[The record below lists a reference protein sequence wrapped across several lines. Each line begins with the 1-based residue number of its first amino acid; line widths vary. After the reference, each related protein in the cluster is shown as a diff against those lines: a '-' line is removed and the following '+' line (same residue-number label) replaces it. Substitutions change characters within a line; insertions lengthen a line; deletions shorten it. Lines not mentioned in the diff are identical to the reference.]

1 MITIV
6 KDIIN
11 NYTPKNDFI
20 KVEDLKTYFLARKK
34 FYKSLEANKEL
45 EIVIKQEKYMNFFID
60 FEEYQNVKVI
70 LMDKI
75 PLKQENIELEDKD
88 IFSIL
93 FYLKLNK
100 NINKEVI
107 LEKYLLEFPQW
118 IKEKFFKEDIDN
130 FIQYLVNGQI
140 FSKYKSHNFYN
151 LINEMSI
158 EVYNFFKENK
168 EMRASFDKNI
178 EKLSIYLLRS
188 NELLKESSLKLDV
201 FSEFKITK
209 YLSEISGL
217 LDYEKKFFLDKF
229 SREINVNRDFSAL
242 NEIILRYSKT
252 FNENIDDLKEILN
265 KFKEVLDY
273 EKINNN
279 DINDWKEFFKEKYIK
294 INGFFYLETFE
305 EKIKKIEKKYNISLD
320 DLKLVSEN
328 IFFRINNKFGEFFL
342 KNYSYL
348 NSSEYKK
355 NLEYSIIKNKDKLME
370 NKKQLII
377 FIDCLRYD
385 VWLKLK
391 EYFIEKGFYSQGEDL
406 IISAIPSVTSH
417 CKRILY
423 SGKKYD
429 MIGLKNNLENLQD
442 IFFDKNLIKLTDDE
456 ETLEQLRSEE
466 GIFLYETLVL
476 DKLFHEVQNVTKNY
490 VVDNSLIDFSLKKI
504 IDNLDPNEFNIMV
517 MTDHGTKKLTKKENF
532 SLKNDLNKLGLST
545 EVQGRSIR
553 IFGENF
559 DKDLYLKVK
568 EKIENEKN
576 YYMISREEFP
586 KYYLPVTEKLKENYF
601 VLLNKDSIGPTFSG
615 DYTHGGVSLEEIM
628 IPFCV
633 LSNKKQTY
641 EEIKISVLKNKI
653 VPGKIDDV
661 EILLENRNEIKNL
674 KVSLKIYKM
683 YQVREVFSENCNTNK
698 KILIPLKITDN
709 LMNILHDELI
719 VTFEFDNKL
728 LEKKFDIVIE
738 IQGEDIKSTL
748 NKKLKNSRTLL

>member
-34 FYKSLEANKEL
+34 FYKNLEEGKDF
-45 EIVIKQEKYMNFFID
+45 EIVIKNGKYMNFFID
-60 FEEYQNVKVI
+60 FEEYQNTKVVLI
-70 LMDKI
+70 NEISLE
-75 PLKQENIELEDKD
+75 QESIELEDND

-100 NINKEVI
+100 NINKKVI
-107 LEKYLLEFPQW
+107 LEKYLLDFPEW
-118 IKEKFFKEDIDN
+118 IKERFLKEEIDN
-130 FIQYLVNGQI
+130 FIQYLINGQI
-140 FSKYKSHNFYN
+140 FSKYKIHNFYN
-151 LINEMSI
+151 LMNETGS

-168 EMRASFDKNI
+168 DLKTSFDKNI
-178 EKLSIYLLRS
+178 EKLPVYLFKS
-188 NELLKESSLKLDV
+188 NELLKENRLKLDV

-217 LDYEKKFFLDKF
+217 LEYEKRFFLDNF
-229 SREINVNRDFSAL
+229 SREVNVNRDFSAL
-242 NEIILRYSKT
+242 NEILLKYSKT

-265 KFKEVLDY
+265 NFKEVLDY
-273 EKINNN
+273 EKIKNN

-391 EYFIEKGFYSQGEDL
+391 EYFIEKGFYPQGEDL
-406 IISAIPSVTSH
+406 IISAIPSVTSY

-456 ETLEQLRSEE
+456 ETLEQLRSED

-615 DYTHGGVSLEEIM
+615 DYTHGGISLEEIM

-653 VPGKIDDV
+653 VPRKIDDV

-674 KVSLKIYKM
+674 KVSLKTYKM

>member
-1 MITIV
+1 
-6 KDIIN
+6 
-11 NYTPKNDFI
+11 
-20 KVEDLKTYFLARKK
+20 
-34 FYKSLEANKEL
+34 
-45 EIVIKQEKYMNFFID
+45 
-60 FEEYQNVKVI
+60 
-70 LMDKI
+70 
-75 PLKQENIELEDKD
+75 
-88 IFSIL
+88 
-93 FYLKLNK
+93 
-100 NINKEVI
+100 
-107 LEKYLLEFPQW
+107 
-118 IKEKFFKEDIDN
+118 
-130 FIQYLVNGQI
+130 
-140 FSKYKSHNFYN
+140 
-151 LINEMSI
+151 
-158 EVYNFFKENK
+158 
-168 EMRASFDKNI
+168 
-178 EKLSIYLLRS
+178 
-188 NELLKESSLKLDV
+188 
-201 FSEFKITK
+201 
-209 YLSEISGL
+209 
-217 LDYEKKFFLDKF
+217 
-229 SREINVNRDFSAL
+229 
-242 NEIILRYSKT
+242 
-252 FNENIDDLKEILN
+252 
-265 KFKEVLDY
+265 
-273 EKINNN
+273 
-279 DINDWKEFFKEKYIK
+279 
-294 INGFFYLETFE
+294 
-305 EKIKKIEKKYNISLD
+305 
-320 DLKLVSEN
+320 
-328 IFFRINNKFGEFFL
+328 
-342 KNYSYL
+342 
-348 NSSEYKK
+348 
-355 NLEYSIIKNKDKLME
+355 
-370 NKKQLII
+370 
-377 FIDCLRYD
+377 
-385 VWLKLK
+385 
-391 EYFIEKGFYSQGEDL
+391 
-406 IISAIPSVTSH
+406 
-417 CKRILY
+417 
-423 SGKKYD
+423 

-674 KVSLKIYKM
+674 KVSLKTYKM

>member
-151 LINEMSI
+151 LMNEMSI

-217 LDYEKKFFLDKF
+217 LDYEKRFFLDKF

-279 DINDWKEFFKEKYIK
+279 DINDWREFFKEKYIK

-391 EYFIEKGFYSQGEDL
+391 EYFIEKGFYPQGEDL
-406 IISAIPSVTSH
+406 IISAIPSVTSY

-674 KVSLKIYKM
+674 KVSLKTYKM